1 LPPAFPLNEGGYGDT
16 FNDYFDNQLTLQEEN
31 NTPEEIAEEV
41 HECDQDFH
49 ECDDWFNYC

>member
-1 LPPAFPLNEGGYGDT
+1 MQPAFPLNEGGYGDT

>member
-1 LPPAFPLNEGGYGDT
+1 LQPTFPLNEGGYGDT
-16 FNDYFDNQLTLQEEN
+16 FNGYFDNQLILQEEN